1 MIESDKITTRT
12 ERITPKKAEQYL
24 AMKKTNR
31 PIDKAHVKA
40 LAKMMRDGTFHLTH
54 QGIAFNCDGTLQDG
68 QHRLLAIIESGMYVS
83 MNVSRGL
90 PNKAMDVIDTG
101 KKRTIADALNINGL
115 ATDSRAV
122 AIGRRMM
129 DGSSL
134 LKNGGHG
141 SRLEIIRFIEKH
153 SEAIEF
159 AKRQP
164 GNGAIFLHASLRAPI
179 ARAWYTANRK
189 RLAEFMEVLS
199 SGFATSDD
207 DRAAILLRNYY
218 MANRQVM
225 GRHAGEF
232 ALYLKTE
239 QMLSDFLNREPVTT
253 VRKAKSELF
262 PLPEEKINATK

>member
-40 LAKMMRDGTFHLTH
+40 LAKMMRDGTFQLTH

-115 ATDSRAV
+115 AMDARAV

-129 DGSSL
+129 DGVGFQ
-134 LKNGGHG
+134 KTGGHG
-141 SRLEIIRFIEKH
+141 SRPEIIRFVERH
-153 SEAIEF
+153 HEAIEF

-164 GNGAIFLHASLRAPI
+164 GSGGAFLHASLRAPI

-189 RLAEFMEVLS
+189 RLGEFMEILS
-199 SGFATSDD
+199 SGLTTSDD
-207 DRAAILLRNYY
+207 DRSAILLRNFF
-218 MANRQVM
+218 MANRVVV
-225 GRHAGEF
+225 GRNASAFE
-232 ALYLKTE
+232 LYMKTE

-262 PLPEEKINATK
+262 PLPEEKTNAAK